1 MADRR
6 TDSPGQATRAATPP
20 GPAPPPGSPTE
31 PRRPIS
37 ERVSAAVSSAG
48 PTRAPAVGG
57 PGAPAARPATQ
68 PSAAARPGRR
78 TRKARL
84 RLVHIDP
91 WSVMK
96 TSLLLSIAFGI
107 VTVVAV
113 AVVWGV
119 LGAAG
124 VWESINNTVTDVV
137 GTDSASNWD
146 IQDYLGMSRVL
157 GFTMVVAV
165 VDVILITVISTL
177 TAFLYNLAASLLG
190 GLEMIWAEDDG
201 RTK

>member
-6 TDSPGQATRAATPP
+6 TDQAPGPATRA
-20 GPAPPPGSPTE
+20 PAAQEAPREE

-37 ERVSAAVSSAG
+37 ERVSAAVGSAG
-48 PTRAPAVGG
+48 PVAP
-57 PGAPAARPATQ
+57 
-68 PSAAARPGRR
+68 PSAAGTGSATSPPGVRPSQVARKAPR

-84 RLVHIDP
+84 RLVHLDP

-96 TSLLLSIAFGI
+96 TSFLLSIAFGI

-113 AVVWGV
+113 AVVWTV

-124 VWESINNTVTDVV
+124 VWESINNTVVDVV

-146 IQDYLGMSRVL
+146 VQDYLGMSRVM

-165 VDVILITVISTL
+165 VDVVLITVICTL

-190 GLEMIWAEDDG
+190 GLEMIWAEDN
-201 RTK
+201 R

>member
-6 TDSPGQATRAATPP
+6 TDQSTGTAPGGAKGTVTRAPTAQETPREQARP
-20 GPAPPPGSPTE
+20 
-31 PRRPIS
+31 PIS
-37 ERVSAAVSSAG
+37 ERVSAAVTSAG
-48 PTRAPAVGG
+48 PVAP
-57 PGAPAARPATQ
+57 
-68 PSAAARPGRR
+68 PSAAGTGTTAPRPPQAARKTGR

-84 RLVHIDP
+84 RLVHLDP

-96 TSLLLSIAFGI
+96 TSFLLSIAFGI

-113 AVVWGV
+113 AVVWTV

-124 VWESINNTVTDVV
+124 VWESINSTVVDVV

-146 IQDYLGMSRVL
+146 IEDYLGMSRVM

-165 VDVILITVISTL
+165 VDVVLITVISTL

-190 GLEMIWAEDDG
+190 GLEMIWAEDD
-201 RTK
+201 RR